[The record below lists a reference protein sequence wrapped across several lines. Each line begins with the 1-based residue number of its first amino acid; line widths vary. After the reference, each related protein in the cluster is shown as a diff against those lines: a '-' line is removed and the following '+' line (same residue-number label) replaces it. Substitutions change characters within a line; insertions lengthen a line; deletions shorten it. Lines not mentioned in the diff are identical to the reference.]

1 MSMTMEALFNN
12 VESAISQYEQAC
24 QQEEMLYEMMS
35 NAENEM
41 SRFSAQASSSEDA
54 SDQRAA
60 LEQMKAAAL
69 RYQQCQSQLGQVQA
83 AKAQALS
90 YLQSTR
96 SELVNVVKSIEE
108 KLPKLDQSIST
119 FEQMASNPFGSSAA
133 A

>member
-1 MSMTMEALFNN
+1 
-12 VESAISQYEQAC
+12 
-24 QQEEMLYEMMS
+24 
-35 NAENEM
+35 
-41 SRFSAQASSSEDA
+41 
-54 SDQRAA
+54 
-60 LEQMKAAAL
+60 MKAAAL

-133 A
+133 AQLPQLRARRAEYKQNLDDAYTLIDRIDSALNGSGYAPQKVLRR